1 MTKRLALLAFLL
13 LPALPARA
21 QDAATTT
28 MRSAAAAPG
37 AQAPALRLVAAQRL
51 PRSPVGER
59 PDFCR
64 HLFTE
69 ARSPAGRQVI
79 AAGWAVTVTG
89 VAMAKVRATQAVSSS
104 MVFLRIE
111 IQERGRNK
119 LRSFQREKRDDNTVF
134 CCDAKT

>member
-59 PDFCR
+59 IHPR
-64 HLFTE
+64 LR
-69 ARSPAGRQVI
+69 RSGQLGLPQH
-79 AAGWAVTVTG
+79 
-89 VAMAKVRATQAVSSS
+89 
-104 MVFLRIE
+104 
-111 IQERGRNK
+111 
-119 LRSFQREKRDDNTVF
+119 
-134 CCDAKT
+134 